1 MHLFVS
7 TPETPIPTDD
17 AEALQADLASVR
29 WYHRI
34 EVRPGVVT
42 PGINDCQTTLRL
54 LDLPADCSGLRVLD
68 IGTKDGFFAFEM
80 ERRGADVLA
89 VDYDARDANGF
100 AVVSRL
106 LGSRVP
112 FLHANLYNLDPKE
125 IGTFDIVLFLGV
137 IYHLPDPLGALRIVR
152 RLCRR
157 RMYLETFAI
166 DHHLPLP
173 DGAKLDMTESFP
185 ELSGVPLMCFFRGR
199 SFNNNPTNFWGPNI
213 QCVKEML
220 GETEFAVLRTTPI
233 HNRAIFE
240 CEITSEPD
248 TARVVARSFG
258 ERP

>member
-1 MHLFVS
+1 MN
-7 TPETPIPTDD
+7 TETPDD
-17 AEALQADLASVR
+17 AEAVQAALASVR

-68 IGTKDGFFAFEM
+68 IGTRDGFFAFEM

-89 VDYDARDANGF
+89 IDFDPRAANSF
-100 AVVSRL
+100 ALASRL
-106 LGSRVP
+106 LDSRVP
-112 FLHANLYNLDPKE
+112 FRQANVYNLDPEE

-137 IYHLPDPLGALRIVR
+137 IYHLPDPLGALRNIR
-152 RLCRR
+152 RLCRS

-173 DGAKLDMTESFP
+173 GGTKLDMTESFP
-185 ELSGVPLMCFFRGR
+185 ELTGVPLMCFFRGS
-199 SFNNNPTNFWGPNI
+199 SFNDNPTNFWGPNI

-240 CEITSEPD
+240 CEVTSEPD
-248 TARVVARSFG
+248 TAQVLEWSFG
-258 ERP
+258 ERRR